1 MTELDSNDLEL
12 IKSQSGCDDDEKIK
26 DLYKNLDQNLT
37 NTIIR
42 LLNVPVAEI
51 TAKQP
56 KKLDEELREIMD
68 SKEFAYENRQKHEIE
83 TFSK

>member
-1 MTELDSNDLEL
+1 MTELDLNDLEL

-26 DLYKNLDQNLT
+26 ELYKNLDQNMT

-42 LLNVPVAEI
+42 LLNVPVKEI
-51 TAKQP
+51 ITKP